1 MNIEIAK
8 KLAID
13 SHKSINQK
21 YNGHS
26 YDYHLEMAEYF
37 AKLFI
42 HLIPEK
48 DRNNVISGCWC
59 HDIIEDVSSVTFN
72 DLKKSTNI
80 MVAEIAYACTN
91 EKGRNRAERA
101 NDKYYKGIRNTKYA
115 TFVKLCDR
123 LANVKYS
130 TNGGS
135 RMADLYRKEN
145 YHFKK
150 MLKRRK
156 SFWKF
161 FEKPEYIEMWDLLEE
176 LLKK

>member
-1 MNIEIAK
+1 MDTIARKHSIEAHR
-8 KLAID
+8 AVN
-13 SHKSINQK
+13 H
-21 YNGHS
+21 Y
-26 YDYHLEMAEYF
+26 YDGSLDYQVHLDMAVHF

-48 DRNNVISGCWC
+48 DRKSVIAGVYE
-59 HDIIEDVSSVTFN
+59 HDTIEDCGLTYNDVKKVTN
-72 DLKKSTNI
+72 E
-80 MVAEIAYACTN
+80 MVAELAYACTN

-101 NDKYYKGIRNTKYA
+101 NDKYYEGIRNTKYA

-135 RMADLYRKEN
+135 RMADLYRREN
-145 YHFKK
+145 DHFKS
-150 MLKRRK
+150 MLYTG
-156 SFWKF
+156 
-161 FEKPEYIEMWDLLEE
+161 EYYEMWDLLDE

>member
-1 MNIEIAK
+1 MNAREHAIEAHR
-8 KLAID
+8 AVN
-13 SHKSINQK
+13 H
-21 YNGHS
+21 Y
-26 YDYHLEMAEYF
+26 YDNDLDYQVHLDMAAVF
-37 AKLFI
+37 GKLFI

-48 DRNNVISGCWC
+48 DRNNVMDGIYE
-59 HDIIEDVSSVTFN
+59 HDTLEDTPNTFN
-72 DLKKSTNI
+72 DLKKATNEV
-80 MVAEIAYACTN
+80 VAEITYACTN
-91 EKGRNRAERA
+91 EKGRTRAERA